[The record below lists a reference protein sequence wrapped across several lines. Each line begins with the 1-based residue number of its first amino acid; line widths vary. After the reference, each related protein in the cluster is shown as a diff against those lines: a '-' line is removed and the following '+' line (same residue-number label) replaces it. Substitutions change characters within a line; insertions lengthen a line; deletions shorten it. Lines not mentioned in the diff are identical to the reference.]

1 MQRILFSILVCFVFV
16 SCNNSEK
23 PASTAE
29 VFIRS
34 LKENKFELLEPHFA
48 TKEVYKAVT
57 TSKETTDSFIDSFIV
72 KNNER
77 FKKDWSKVAETIKQK
92 SIDLS
97 KLKIKEWLVYNP
109 FKGEN
114 KNVKGGVLVYEYDG
128 KTWDDLMLLVGEVNG
143 KTHLLQIPN
152 PTRMFSFSDSS
163 LGNVAS
169 AKLYAELADTTFKQK
184 IQSKV
189 MELIGH
195 AKENKTELITQNAVY
210 NGDDEARRWKSAL
223 NPSDVT
229 EFEKGQN
236 LLKQINSIM
245 ESCTT
250 SATFDQFDYEKESE
264 GVWLVQKMKCGN
276 KNIYFAF
283 LKIGGK
289 LLLGEINADELPG
302 A

>member
-1 MQRILFSILVCFVFV
+1 MQRILFFILASIVFV

-23 PASTAE
+23 PASPVET
-29 VFIRS
+29 FIQS

-48 TKEVYKAVT
+48 TKEVYKAIVT
-57 TSKETTDSFIDSFIV
+57 NKEVTESFIDSFIV
-72 KNNER
+72 KNKDR
-77 FKKDWSKVAETIKQK
+77 FKEDWSKVAETVKQK

-97 KLKIKEWLVYNP
+97 KLKIKEWIVYNP

-128 KTWDDLMLLVGEVNG
+128 KTWDDIMFLVGEVNG
-143 KTHLLQIPN
+143 KTHLLQLPN

-184 IQSKV
+184 IQTKV
-189 MELIGH
+189 LELIGY
-195 AKENKTELITQNAVY
+195 AKEKNTELIARNAVY
-210 NGDDEARRWKSAL
+210 SGDDEIRRWKSAL
-223 NPSDVT
+223 NPSDVK
-229 EFEKGQN
+229 EFEKGQE
-236 LLKQINSIM
+236 LLKQINSII

-250 SATFDQFDYEKESE
+250 SATFDRFDYEKESE

-276 KNIYFAF
+276 KNIFFAF
-283 LKIGGK
+283 LKIDGK
-289 LLLGEINADELPG
+289 LLLGEINSDESG
-302 A
+302 E